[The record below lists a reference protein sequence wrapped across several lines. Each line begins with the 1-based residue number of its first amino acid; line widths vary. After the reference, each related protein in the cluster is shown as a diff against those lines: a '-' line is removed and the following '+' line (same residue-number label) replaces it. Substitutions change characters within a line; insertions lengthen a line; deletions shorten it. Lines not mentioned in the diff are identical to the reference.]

1 MNRRDLI
8 LALGAATLV
17 PAAAN
22 AVAARLI
29 DGPWRSF
36 GGAGDPDMRVWETIL
51 ARHLVMGGDGVA
63 RVRYADVPLDELRR
77 FIGAMQQVDVTR
89 LNRDAAFAYWAN
101 VYNAVTVAVVAEA
114 WPVRSI
120 RDIGGGLL
128 SPGPW
133 REKRFSVLGQALSL
147 DDIEHGI
154 MRPVFGDARVHYAVN
169 CASIGC
175 PNLKAT
181 PWRAANLSADL
192 DTAARA
198 YVNHPRGVEVTSRGL
213 LVSSIYD
220 WFKADFGGT
229 DAGVIAHLGSYADD
243 PAVGTETRIRGD
255 RYDWAVNS
263 A

>member
-1 MNRRDLI
+1 MNRRDFA

-17 PAAAN
+17 PAAAR
-22 AVAARLI
+22 AVTARLI
-29 DGPWRSF
+29 DGPWQRF
-36 GGAGDPDMRVWETIL
+36 GSTGDPAMGVWEGIL
-51 ARHLVMGGDGVA
+51 AQHLVMGADGVA
-63 RVRYADVPLDELRR
+63 RVRYSAVPLPELRQ
-77 FIGAMQQVDVTR
+77 FIGAMQQVDVTT

-101 VYNAVTVAVVAEA
+101 VYNAVTIAVVAEA

-120 RDIGGGLL
+120 RDIGGGLF

-133 REKRFSVLGQALSL
+133 REKRFAVMGQTLSL

-181 PWRAANLSADL
+181 PWRAANLSAEL

-198 YVNHPRGVEVTSRGL
+198 YVNHPRGVEVTSGGL
-213 LVSSIYD
+213 VVSSIYD

-229 DAGVIAHLGSYADD
+229 DAGVIAHLGRYAED
-243 PAVGTETRIRGD
+243 PAVGAATRIRDD
-255 RYDWAVNS
+255 RYDWAVN
-263 A
+263 AV